1 MKVEQNLGLP
11 LCHFYCEYASSKIKA
26 MRTLEEIQID
36 TLLKMNL
43 IDEMQYADSR
53 QQELVPDH
61 EPQC

>member
-1 MKVEQNLGLP
+1 
-11 LCHFYCEYASSKIKA
+11 

-36 TLLKMNL
+36 TLLEMNL
-43 IDEMQYADSR
+43 IDEMQYVDSR